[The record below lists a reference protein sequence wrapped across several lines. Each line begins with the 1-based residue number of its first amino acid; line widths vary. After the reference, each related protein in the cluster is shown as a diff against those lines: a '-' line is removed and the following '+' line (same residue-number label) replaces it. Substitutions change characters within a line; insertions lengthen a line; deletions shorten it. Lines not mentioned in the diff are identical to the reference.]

1 MRVHFT
7 DQGWTDYLHWSR
19 HDPKIHARLN
29 ELIEDARRSPFKGI
43 GKPEPLKGDLAGFW
57 SRRVT
62 GEHRLVYTV
71 EGKTGADQRIAI
83 VLCRYH
89 IEDRAV
95 CALGPPGPTRL
106 AGMVER
112 PLFQHRFQDE
122 ATDYTEPR

>member
-1 MRVHFT
+1 MLRFLITLAVT
-7 DQGWTDYLHWSR
+7 ATLTATSLAGPPNVVMIIGDDQGWTDYLHWSR

-71 EGKTGADQRIAI
+71 EGKTGADQRIVI

-89 IEDRAV
+89 
-95 CALGPPGPTRL
+95 
-106 AGMVER
+106 
-112 PLFQHRFQDE
+112 
-122 ATDYTEPR
+122 Y